1 MKEIIILG
9 GPNGAGKSTLATQL
23 MQNTGYPFV
32 NADEIERSLP
42 AAKGSAVRAG
52 RHFFAQLN
60 AFAAQ
65 NDSFILESTLSGKY
79 LESYFLR
86 WKKQGYVLSLVFV
99 FLESAEACKKRVQV
113 RVAKGGHAIPEAVIE
128 RRYARSLRNFWE
140 VYKELVDEWAL
151 LYNSELG
158 TLDVAFSAGESFAVS
173 DDNLFSLFKEVIK
186 NHE

>member
-42 AAKGSAVRAG
+42 AVKGSAVRAG
-52 RHFFAQLN
+52 RHFFTQLN

-99 FLESAEACKKRVQV
+99 FLESAEACKKRVEI

-128 RRYARSLRNFWE
+128 RRYARSLRNFWSL
-140 VYKELVDEWAL
+140 YRHLADSWHIF
-151 LYNSELG
+151 YNSETG
-158 TLDVAFSAGESFAVS
+158 PEEIAMGNRESINVTNEAI
-173 DDNLFSLFKEVIK
+173 FSLFLSK
-186 NHE
+186 NKAR